1 VQDERLQWA
10 AQLLKCTASALGTVK
25 VVGPKLTA
33 IGIYL
38 RRPPQECAQRLRYL
52 AQIDAKRAK
61 KMATKMQRAAAR
73 SSASGKL
80 PATSDNMAQ
89 LADGDSILASLQPEP
104 GRTEVS
110 SSNVAAGVRDS
121 VRNMPETPPRVTLTP
136 GDLAGDN
143 TMPASPAY
151 GAEPLPTSQA
161 MAGGI
166 TLVDT
171 PCVVAA
177 GLIAAGSALVL
188 PSEATSCIEGGD
200 SATVEPAN
208 TAEHATVA
216 TASPTASPIPPATST
231 LDGPTILPKVTE
243 KVVFDEQFWGSPPP
257 VGDHPAWDAVAHL
270 AYHDSESLGFI
281 PEDVLPEACWAVST
295 RPEGCSLPFYSLNV
309 EALEHAYKIKTG
321 QYELPDAAELV
332 SGATEA
338 LIFVVCP
345 YNLAISTTGR

>member
-1 VQDERLQWA
+1 
-10 AQLLKCTASALGTVK
+10 
-25 VVGPKLTA
+25 VGPKLTA

-38 RRPPQECAQRLRYL
+38 RRSPQECAQRLRYL

-61 KMATKMQRAAAR
+61 RMAAKMQRAAAR
-73 SSASGKL
+73 SSAPGKL
-80 PATSDNMAQ
+80 PATSDNMNQ
-89 LADGDSILASLQPEP
+89 LAAGDSILASLQPEP

-188 PSEATSCIEGGD
+188 PSGATSCIEGGD

-231 LDGPTILPKVTE
+231 LDGPTIVPKSTE

-257 VGDHPAWDAVAHL
+257 AGDQPAWDAVADF
-270 AYHDSESLGFI
+270 AYYDPESLGFI
-281 PEDVLPEACWAVST
+281 PEDVLPEACWAVSA

-332 SGATEA
+332 SGATEMVVV
-338 LIFVVCP
+338 VVCP
-345 YNLAISTTGR
+345 YNLAISTAGR